1 MKTKALQEGVL
12 KGATFT
18 NKINYSLI
26 NVLNTL
32 ARVPKMDRQSKAS
45 NNYQTNKGRR
55 RGVTPKCLPSN
66 GRISLQW
73 IDLVSL

>member
-12 KGATFT
+12 KGETFT

-45 NNYQTNKGRR
+45 NNY
-55 RGVTPKCLPSN
+55 PKLTKEEGEELPQNVFLPS
-66 GRISLQW
+66 GSFYPSM
-73 IDLVSL
+73 D